1 MAMIDKWP
9 EVLKSR
15 EPGEDSFL
23 TCSEES
29 SNEKDQNSMNIKEDS
44 MRNSSHTPVENTEE
58 FYTII
63 NSTSKSFQDD
73 GSILILKDN
82 GLAVNNGK
90 EGSMTYSQQHLLNPE
105 NYTYLQPSRV
115 IDIMQS
121 FVSKLADAIYFD
133 HKKDLKEYEK

>member
-1 MAMIDKWP
+1 MIDKWP

-44 MRNSSHTPVENTEE
+44 IRNSSHTPVENIEE

-73 GSILILKDN
+73 GSILKDN
-82 GLAVNNGK
+82 GHAMNNGK
-90 EGSMTYSQQHLLNPE
+90 EDSINCNQQHLLNSQG
-105 NYTYLQPSRV
+105 T
-115 IDIMQS
+115 
-121 FVSKLADAIYFD
+121 IYQWF
-133 HKKDLKEYEK
+133 LKQ